1 MFRGS
6 ASGAYSVAFEPDVGD
21 RRPTRRIVWGKP
33 GPDGA
38 ISRQGGFNWG
48 VKIFMSTAQQFSLT
62 DLQVTLISRALA
74 DRRRYQI
81 LVQIGASDEP
91 VPCAALL
98 KVHPVSA
105 ATVSHHT
112 KELERAG
119 LIATLRE
126 GKYASFQIRREVL
139 HAYARQLMHI

>member
-1 MFRGS
+1 
-6 ASGAYSVAFEPDVGD
+6 
-21 RRPTRRIVWGKP
+21 
-33 GPDGA
+33 
-38 ISRQGGFNWG
+38 
-48 VKIFMSTAQQFSLT
+48 MSTAQPFPLT
-62 DLQVTLISRALA
+62 DLHIALISRALA
-74 DRRRYQI
+74 DPRRYQI

-91 VPCAALL
+91 VPCAELL

-126 GKYASFQIRREVL
+126 GKYASFMIHREVL
-139 HAYARQLMHI
+139 RAYAQQLMQI